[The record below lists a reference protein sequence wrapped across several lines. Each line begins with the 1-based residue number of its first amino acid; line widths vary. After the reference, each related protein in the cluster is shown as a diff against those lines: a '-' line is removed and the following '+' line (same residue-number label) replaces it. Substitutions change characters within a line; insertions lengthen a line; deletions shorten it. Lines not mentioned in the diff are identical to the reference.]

1 MESVRLAFRVNRKD
15 ISYLRYTIESYDGMG
30 IVKTLDPKKGLIEVR
45 TAPGCEETVRQL
57 MKALHRE
64 DGIPIEEVRYSG

>member
-1 MESVRLAFRVNRKD
+1 MESARLVFKVNGKD

-30 IVKTLDPKKGLIEVR
+30 IVKTLDPEMGLIEVR
-45 TAPGCEETVRQL
+45 IAPGCEETVREL

-64 DGIPIEEVRYSG
+64 DGLHIEECQHHG